1 MKHTTEMNW
10 TKSEIRNLGIT
21 QYLSLAVGIV
31 REELRISNLKK
42 KTIHTLRGLDKTGF
56 WLVHQAIMFNRD
68 STRKIV
74 TALEM
79 VMVLVSS
86 LVFNGA
92 LQQQKNL
99 VRSLTPILHL
109 TREGESW
116 EKEEREEDGV
126 REKRTGIN
134 LLFLMNGL
142 SA

>member
-1 MKHTTEMNW
+1 
-10 TKSEIRNLGIT
+10 
-21 QYLSLAVGIV
+21 
-31 REELRISNLKK
+31 
-42 KTIHTLRGLDKTGF
+42 
-56 WLVHQAIMFNRD
+56 MFNRD

-109 TREGESW
+109 TRERELGEGGERGGW
-116 EKEEREEDGV
+116 GEREEDGNRPFIFYEWFV
-126 REKRTGIN
+126 SIDGKEGQHQSETGDWN
-134 LLFLMNGL
+134 RGGSPYWN
-142 SA
+142 

>member
-1 MKHTTEMNW
+1 
-10 TKSEIRNLGIT
+10 
-21 QYLSLAVGIV
+21 LSLAVGVV
-31 REELRISNLKK
+31 REELRISNL
-42 KTIHTLRGLDKTGF
+42 DKTGF
-56 WLVHQAIMFNRD
+56 LLVHQAIMFNRD

-86 LVFNGA
+86 FVFNGA
-92 LQQQKNL
+92 LQQQKKF

-109 TREGESW
+109 TRERELGEG
-116 EKEEREEDGV
+116 EERGGWGERGEERRGTV
-126 REKRTGIN
+126 